1 MNRQAMKKHRHDMML
16 RPHTFFKATHCQRE
30 GCDGFVSS
38 AELIRP
44 TATKAVP
51 PIAAAPAPAPR
62 RAPPPKHPAAKAAA
76 APPPLCDLP
85 KHLTLCPMLE
95 ECDDERCPYVHS
107 EAEQQQRQ
115 EQAAAKAAADRVAAQ
130 AAAKRRAQEA
140 EEVERRRLEEAEKAR
155 REMLAQQLQ
164 PNKKRGRRKGA
175 GAQQQQQPQAAA
187 GEPGAGTGMAAA
199 AAAAVDDPLGT
210 QLTDS
215 ATDLLKTYKRSS
227 CISNLIDM
235 GFDMEMAEGAAA
247 ATGYEA
253 SAATALLLQG
263 GVPIGAQPVEVGE
276 QAANLL
282 RQARSLGLDR
292 WEVESAIFTCG
303 GDWQAAADALQVR
316 AASGG
321 GSDGGTS
328 ASSSR
333 AASASA
339 AALGAS
345 RAASAMPPAEL
356 PATGDGWSFG
366 DQAPAYAAAALPAVA
381 VPGAASSSG
390 DWGGAPVTPTRAM
403 QPLEGLAYSPIAPAE
418 QVECPEDEFAS
429 YLTMLGIGG

>member
-1 MNRQAMKKHRHDMML
+1 MWGLGLSSSM

-215 ATDLLKTYKRSS
+215 ATDLLKTPPPPCAACRYKRSS

-303 GDWQAAADALQVR
+303 GDWQAAADALQ
-316 AASGG
+316 
-321 GSDGGTS
+321 
-328 ASSSR
+328 
-333 AASASA
+333 
-339 AALGAS
+339 
-345 RAASAMPPAEL
+345 
-356 PATGDGWSFG
+356 
-366 DQAPAYAAAALPAVA
+366 
-381 VPGAASSSG
+381 
-390 DWGGAPVTPTRAM
+390 
-403 QPLEGLAYSPIAPAE
+403 PLEGLAYSPIAPAE